1 MTQEQAL
8 KIMKTG
14 VNVYLTGSAGSG
26 KTYLLNRYIAYLKE
40 HDVPVAVTASTG
52 IAATH
57 MNGMTIHGWAGIG
70 VREKLDPYD
79 MEQLEEK
86 QYLWKRFEQAR
97 VLIID
102 EVSMLHA
109 HRLDMVDKVCRKFKR
124 NDKPFGGLQVI
135 LCGDFFQLPP
145 VTKSGDISA
154 RDMVI
159 HSNVW
164 KNMGLAICYID
175 EQHRQEDE
183 QFTML
188 LNSIRDNTIDEGH
201 MDMLQ
206 QRYLATLGD
215 DIRLTKLYT
224 HNKNVDAENNTELEA
239 LTTGS
244 HVYRMSTTG
253 KENIV
258 EILKKSC
265 LAQETLVLKEGAEVM
280 FIKNN
285 FEEGYVNGTRG
296 WVSGFTETGMPIVT
310 TYNKIKSRHLKG
322 TSGRHDSAESDII
335 VSPATWAIE
344 EDNKVKASLSQLPL
358 RLAWAITIHKS
369 QGMSLDHAE
378 IDLTNTFTYGMG
390 YVALSRVRTLS
401 GVRLIGF
408 NPNALAVDPEVLLYD
423 KYLRTESKKNELLF
437 ADLSPEAQ
445 AEMEKT
451 FIVQMGGTIDVIKIV
466 DHQGKTKK
474 IPTLLKT
481 LELVQEGKTI
491 KQISETRNLTT
502 GTVISHIEQIV
513 DQYPDVSIKH
523 IKPEEKHIRLVSE
536 IQEKLKPADKNK
548 LTPIKIALEKSG
560 SKLSFEEIRLVLLF
574 CK

>member
-1 MTQEQAL
+1 MTQDQAL
-8 KIMKTG
+8 SIMKTG

-26 KTYLLNRYIAYLKE
+26 KTFLLNKYIAYLKQ

-57 MNGMTIHGWAGIG
+57 MSGMTIHGWAGIG

-86 QYLWKRFEQAR
+86 QYLWKRFEHAR

-109 HRLDMVDKVCRKFKR
+109 YRLDMVDKVCRKFKR
-124 NDKPFGGLQVI
+124 VDKPFGGLQVI
-135 LCGDFFQLPP
+135 LCGDLFQLPP
-145 VTKSGDISA
+145 VTKGGDISV

-183 QFTML
+183 QFTFL
-188 LNSIRDNTIDEGH
+188 LNAIRDNTIDEGH
-201 MDMLQ
+201 IDMLQ
-206 QRYLATLGD
+206 QRYQATLGD
-215 DIRLTKLYT
+215 DIRPTKLYT
-224 HNKNVDAENNTELEA
+224 HNKNVDTENNNELEA
-239 LTTGS
+239 LTTGAR
-244 HVYRMSTTG
+244 VYRMTTTG
-253 KENIV
+253 KDTIV

-265 LAQETLVLKEGAEVM
+265 LAQETLTLKEGAEVM

-285 FEEGYVNGTRG
+285 FDEDYVNGTRG

-310 TYNKIKSRHLKG
+310 TYSSKKEIP
-322 TSGRHDSAESDII
+322 

-344 EDNKVKASLSQLPL
+344 EDNKVKASLAQLPL

-401 GVRLIGF
+401 GIRLLGF

-423 KYLRTESKKNELLF
+423 KHLRTESKKNELLF
-437 ADLSPEAQ
+437 ADLTPQAQ
-445 AEMEKT
+445 MEMEQT
-451 FIVQMGGTIDVIKIV
+451 FIVQMGGSIDVTKTV
-466 DHQGKTKK
+466 DSQGKAKK

-481 LELVQEGKTI
+481 LELVQSGNTI
-491 KQISETRNLTT
+491 NQIANTRNLTT

-513 DQYPDVSIKH
+513 DQYPDVIIDH
-523 IKPEEKHIRLVSE
+523 IKPDEKHIRLISE

-560 SKLSFEEIRLVLLF
+560 SKLSFDEIRLILLF

>member
-1 MTQEQAL
+1 MFLLGQGMHAILATMTQDQAL

-57 MNGMTIHGWAGIG
+57 MSGMTIHGWAGIG

-124 NDKPFGGLQVI
+124 VDKPFGGLQVI

-145 VTKSGDISA
+145 VTKGGDISA

-188 LNSIRDNTIDEGH
+188 LNAIRDNTIDEGH

-206 QRYLATLGD
+206 QRYQATLGD
-215 DIRLTKLYT
+215 DIRPTKLYT

-253 KENIV
+253 KDTIV
-258 EILKKSC
+258 DILKKSC
-265 LAQETLVLKEGAEVM
+265 LAQETLIVKEGAEVM

-285 FEEGYVNGTRG
+285 FEEGFVNGTRG

-310 TYNKIKSRHLKG
+310 TYNSKKEIM
-322 TSGRHDSAESDII
+322 

-344 EDNKVKASLSQLPL
+344 EDNKVKASLAQLPL

-401 GVRLIGF
+401 GIRLLGF
-408 NPNALAVDPEVLLYD
+408 NPNALAVDPEVLIYD
-423 KYLRTESKKNELLF
+423 KYLRTESNKNELLF
-437 ADLSPEAQ
+437 ADLTPQAQ
-445 AEMEKT
+445 KEMEQT
-451 FIVQMGGTIDVIKIV
+451 FIVQMGGIV
-466 DHQGKTKK
+466 DVTKTVDAQGKAKK

-481 LELVQEGKTI
+481 LELVQEGKSIHDIAKLRSLTI
-491 KQISETRNLTT
+491 
-502 GTVISHIEQIV
+502 GTVIGHVEQIV

-523 IKPEEKHIRLVSE
+523 LRPNDKEIKAVQN

>member
-1 MTQEQAL
+1 MTQDQAL

-57 MNGMTIHGWAGIG
+57 MSGMTIHGWAGIG

-124 NDKPFGGLQVI
+124 VDKPFGGLQVI

-145 VTKSGDISA
+145 VTKGGDISA

-183 QFTML
+183 QFTLL
-188 LNSIRDNTIDEGH
+188 LNAIRDNTIDEGH

-206 QRYLATLGD
+206 QRYQATLGD
-215 DIRLTKLYT
+215 DVRPTKLYT
-224 HNKNVDAENNTELEA
+224 HNKNVDAENNNELEA

-253 KENIV
+253 KDTIV
-258 EILKKSC
+258 DILKKSC
-265 LAQETLVLKEGAEVM
+265 LAQETLIIKEGAEVM

-310 TYNKIKSRHLKG
+310 TY
-322 TSGRHDSAESDII
+322 TSKKEIM

-344 EDNKVKASLSQLPL
+344 EDNKVKASLAQLPL

-390 YVALSRVRTLS
+390 YVALSRVRTLA
-401 GVRLIGF
+401 GIRLIGF

-423 KYLRTESKKNELLF
+423 KYLRTESNKNELLF
-437 ADLSPEAQ
+437 ADLTPQAQ
-445 AEMEKT
+445 TEMEQT
-451 FIVQMGGTIDVIKIV
+451 FIVQMGGSIDVTKTV
-466 DHQGKTKK
+466 DASGKAKK

-481 LELVQEGKTI
+481 LELVQDGKTI
-491 KQISETRNLTT
+491 KQIADTRNLTT

-513 DQYPDVSIKH
+513 DQYPDVKIDH
-523 IKPEEKHIRLVSE
+523 MKPDEKHIRLISE

-548 LTPIKIALEKSG
+548 LTPIKITLEKSG
-560 SKLSFEEIRLVLLF
+560 HKLSFEDIRLALLF

>member
-1 MTQEQAL
+1 MTQDQAL

-26 KTYLLNRYIAYLKE
+26 KTYLLNKYIAYLKE

-57 MNGMTIHGWAGIG
+57 MSGMTIHGWAGIG

-97 VLIID
+97 VLVID

-109 HRLDMVDKVCRKFKR
+109 HRLDMVDKVCRRFKR
-124 NDKPFGGLQVI
+124 VEKPFGGLQVI

-145 VTKSGDISA
+145 VTKGGDVNN

-175 EQHRQEDE
+175 EQHRQDDE
-183 QFTML
+183 QFTLL
-188 LNSIRDNTIDEGH
+188 LNAIRDNNIDEGH

-215 DIRLTKLYT
+215 DIRPTKLYT
-224 HNKNVDAENNTELEA
+224 HNKNVDVENNTELES
-239 LTTGS
+239 LKTGAR
-244 HVYRMSTTG
+244 VYRMTTTG
-253 KENIV
+253 KDNIV

-265 LAQETLVLKEGAEVM
+265 LAQEVLSLKEGAEVM

-310 TYNKIKSRHLKG
+310 TY
-322 TSGRHDSAESDII
+322 TSKKQIP

-344 EDNKVKASLSQLPL
+344 EDNKIKASLSQLPL

-401 GVRLIGF
+401 GIRLIGF

-423 KYLRTESKKNELLF
+423 KYLRTESNKNELLF
-437 ADLSPEAQ
+437 ADLTPQAQ
-445 AEMEKT
+445 DEMEKT
-451 FIVQMGGTIDVIKIV
+451 FIVQMGGTIDVTKTV
-466 DHQGKTKK
+466 DESGKAKK

-481 LELVQEGKTI
+481 LELVKDGKVI
-491 KQISETRNLTT
+491 KQIADIRNITT

-513 DQYPDVSIKH
+513 KQYPDINFDH
-523 IKPEEKHIRLVSE
+523 IKPEEKQIRLVSE
-536 IQEKLKPADKNK
+536 VQKKLKPADKNK

-560 SKLSFEEIRLVLLF
+560 VKLSFDDIRLTLLF

>member
-1 MTQEQAL
+1 MTQDQAL

-57 MNGMTIHGWAGIG
+57 MSGMTIHGWAGIG

-124 NDKPFGGLQVI
+124 VEKPFGGLQVI

-145 VTKSGDISA
+145 VTKGGDISA

-175 EQHRQEDE
+175 EQHRQDDE
-183 QFTML
+183 QFTLL
-188 LNSIRDNTIDEGH
+188 LNAIRDNTIDEGH

-206 QRYLATLGD
+206 QRYQATLGD
-215 DIRLTKLYT
+215 DIRPTKLYT
-224 HNKNVDAENNTELEA
+224 HNKNVDAENITELEA
-239 LTTGS
+239 LTTGAR
-244 HVYRMSTTG
+244 VYRMSTTG
-253 KENIV
+253 KDTIV
-258 EILKKSC
+258 DILKKSC
-265 LAQETLVLKEGAEVM
+265 LAQEVLTLKEGAEVM

-310 TYNKIKSRHLKG
+310 TY
-322 TSGRHDSAESDII
+322 TSKKQIP

-344 EDNKVKASLSQLPL
+344 EDNKVKASLVQLPL

-390 YVALSRVRTLS
+390 YVALSRVRTLA
-401 GVRLIGF
+401 GIRLIGF

-423 KYLRTESKKNELLF
+423 KYLRTESNKNELLF
-437 ADLSPEAQ
+437 ADLTPQAQ
-445 AEMEKT
+445 TEMEQT
-451 FIVQMGGTIDVIKIV
+451 FIVQMGGSIDVTKTV
-466 DHQGKTKK
+466 DASGKAKK

-481 LELVQEGKTI
+481 LELVQDGKTI
-491 KQISETRNLTT
+491 KQIADTRNLTT

-513 DQYPDVSIKH
+513 DQYPEVKIDH
-523 IKPEEKHIRLVSE
+523 FKPDEKHIRLISE

-560 SKLSFEEIRLVLLF
+560 SKLSFEDIRLALLF
-574 CK
+574 CR

>member
-1 MTQEQAL
+1 MTQDQAL

-14 VNVYLTGSAGSG
+14 VSVYLTGSAGSG

-57 MNGMTIHGWAGIG
+57 MSGMTIHGWAGIG
-70 VREKLDPYD
+70 VREKLDPFD

-124 NDKPFGGLQVI
+124 VEKPFGGLQVI

-145 VTKSGDISA
+145 VTKGGDISA

-175 EQHRQEDE
+175 EQHRQDDE
-183 QFTML
+183 QFTLL
-188 LNSIRDNTIDEGH
+188 LNAIRDNTIDEGH

-206 QRYLATLGD
+206 QRYQATLGD
-215 DIRLTKLYT
+215 DIRPTKLYT
-224 HNKNVDAENNTELEA
+224 HNKNVDAENITELEA
-239 LTTGS
+239 LTTGAR
-244 HVYRMSTTG
+244 VYRMSTTG
-253 KENIV
+253 KDTIV
-258 EILKKSC
+258 DILKKSC
-265 LAQETLVLKEGAEVM
+265 LAQEVLTVKEGAEVM

-310 TYNKIKSRHLKG
+310 TY
-322 TSGRHDSAESDII
+322 TSKKQIP

-344 EDNKVKASLSQLPL
+344 EDNKVKASLVQLPL

-390 YVALSRVRTLS
+390 YVALSRVRTLA
-401 GVRLIGF
+401 GIRLIGF

-423 KYLRTESKKNELLF
+423 KYLRTESNKNELLF
-437 ADLSPEAQ
+437 ADLTPQAQ
-445 AEMEKT
+445 TEMEQT
-451 FIVQMGGTIDVIKIV
+451 FVVQMGGSIDVTKTV
-466 DHQGKTKK
+466 DASGKAKK

-481 LELVQEGKTI
+481 LELVQDGKTI
-491 KQISETRNLTT
+491 KQIADTRNLTT

-513 DQYPDVSIKH
+513 DQYPEVSISH
-523 IKPEEKHIRLVSE
+523 FKPEEKHIRLISE

-560 SKLSFEEIRLVLLF
+560 SKLSFEDIRLALLF
-574 CK
+574 CE